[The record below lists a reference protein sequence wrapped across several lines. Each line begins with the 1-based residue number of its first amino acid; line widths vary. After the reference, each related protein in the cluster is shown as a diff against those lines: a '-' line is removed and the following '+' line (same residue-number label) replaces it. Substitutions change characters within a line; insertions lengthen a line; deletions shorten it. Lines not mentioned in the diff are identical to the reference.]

1 MACTWSRNRP
11 KLILSDLDGGQR
23 GRVSCLYL
31 VRISHGS
38 RCVAPT
44 AWPVSIPQLTG
55 DNHESPHSR
64 RRRHRCDF
72 YEHRLRRAQT
82 SGSARPDLTTSQER
96 TVSQRL
102 ANSPSQPMTSGA
114 QPQVGSKVPD
124 SMSAQALPSNVTDQ
138 VPETKRLL
146 FIKLPDR
153 ILLIDPDSKLV
164 AEMIMDDTT
173 TGSKASGPSAG
184 STPGS
189 PSSPSR

>member
-1 MACTWSRNRP
+1 
-11 KLILSDLDGGQR
+11 
-23 GRVSCLYL
+23 
-31 VRISHGS
+31 
-38 RCVAPT
+38 
-44 AWPVSIPQLTG
+44 
-55 DNHESPHSR
+55 
-64 RRRHRCDF
+64 
-72 YEHRLRRAQT
+72 
-82 SGSARPDLTTSQER
+82 
-96 TVSQRL
+96 
-102 ANSPSQPMTSGA
+102 MTSGA

-124 SMSAQALPSNVTDQ
+124 FMSAQALPSNVTDQ

-173 TGSKASGPSAG
+173 TGSNASGPSAG